1 MSHGLCHSVCAGK
14 DWAQMKWNAL
24 ARQKKLTGKFLV
36 VVQAMMVLDILPNRC
51 DTYTVA
57 KLVHR
62 NLSDNHYNW
71 LDTWLL
77 LELY

>member
-1 MSHGLCHSVCAGK
+1 MIV
-14 DWAQMKWNAL
+14 
-24 ARQKKLTGKFLV
+24 LV
-36 VVQAMMVLDILPNRC
+36 ILPNQC
-51 DTYTVA
+51 DTYMVA